1 MTRLYV
7 VTDVATG
14 AVIRYVRAA
23 SLNSAVRAVANE
35 RFDAAVMSA
44 DAVYTAL
51 RAGADVLDVT
61 VGQDEGPD
69 DEDDEPNAATDA
81 SDVVTEVAHVREVAA
96 AKGRLAAAPSL
107 DEPVARAAQG
117 RLSDGRSSDGRS
129 SDGPRL

>member
-51 RAGADVLDVT
+51 RAGSNVLDVT

-81 SDVVTEVAHVREVAA
+81 GVSEVTHVREVAA

-107 DEPVARAAQG
+107 DEPVARAAH
-117 RLSDGRSSDGRS
+117 L